1 MRRTRTIGDHPDM
14 EVIRTF
20 DGQDVSMPNTGT
32 HSFDTFQS
40 TPDIPEEFAFEGK
53 VCRNMIDTTRNKKPE
68 RKTYLRVNSQ
78 LVVKLPDQTR

>member
-20 DGQDVSMPNTGT
+20 DGQDVSMPNMGT

-53 VCRNMIDTTRNKKPE
+53 VCRNMYDRYYKKQETRKKDLF
-68 RKTYLRVNSQ
+68 KG
-78 LVVKLPDQTR
+78 K